1 MISRALYMLTVLN
14 QKVLWDF
21 NHRNTDFWAQVRGSL
36 GYLNRLFNYHFW
48 PAHQLPHP
56 LTSHLTSVSC
66 CLHLWPLVRSPSC
79 LASGP
84 ANPITQHV
92 FLLLFPSLPCYLAA
106 PLICPPP
113 PLFFLTLLPVSL
125 SSVWD
130 GIGVKN
136 TPLPCPIPV
145 SVPVLAPFPG
155 SAVDFCRGAASVLS
169 PALACRCLWRRHSW
183 QREGSKMLG
192 WNLGHMGSS
201 PERGM
206 VSPEGGSARSSHPT
220 RQTGK

>member
-113 PLFFLTLLPVSL
+113 L
-125 SSVWD
+125 SSF
-130 GIGVKN
+130 
-136 TPLPCPIPV
+136 LPC
-145 SVPVLAPFPG
+145 
-155 SAVDFCRGAASVLS
+155 
-169 PALACRCLWRRHSW
+169 CRCLFPLS
-183 QREGSKMLG
+183 G
-192 WNLGHMGSS
+192 MGS
-201 PERGM
+201 
-206 VSPEGGSARSSHPT
+206 VSKTPLCLVQSQCQS
-220 RQTGK
+220 QF